1 MERLEV
7 QLATLTA
14 LLANIYRKS
23 GSSPARPID
32 FMVGMDEARSGSL
45 TTPEEQQT
53 YFRFM
58 TAAMGGTINE
68 APSSGDTSKS

>member
-1 MERLEV
+1 M
-7 QLATLTA
+7 TA

-23 GSSPARPID
+23 GTAPAKPID
-32 FMVGMDEARSGSL
+32 FMVGIDDAKGGKL